1 MVFGW
6 LIRFLVAVLL
16 VRLVWKFLGGVGRGG
31 GGRQP
36 QMPPAKGLPLVRDPV
51 CGTYI
56 DQARALSLRRKGE
69 THYFCSENCR
79 TAFRQE
85 SRARARGA

>member
-1 MVFGW
+1 MVFSW
-6 LIRFLVAVLL
+6 LIRFLVLVLL
-16 VRLVWKFLGGVGRGG
+16 VRLVWKLLSGVVGRAA
-31 GGRQP
+31 RQP
-36 QMPPAKGLPLVRDPV
+36 QVPPAKGLPLVRDPV

-56 DQARALSLRRKGE
+56 DQTRAVALRRKGE

-79 TAFRQE
+79 TAFQQD

>member
-1 MVFGW
+1 MVLGW
-6 LIRFLVAVLL
+6 LIRILVVVLL
-16 VRLVWKFLGGVGRGG
+16 VRLVWKFLAGVIGGAARE
-31 GGRQP
+31 P
-36 QMPPAKGLPLVRDPV
+36 QVPPAKGLPLVRDPV

-56 DQARALSLRRKGE
+56 DQARALALRRKGE
-69 THYFCSENCR
+69 TQYFCSENCR